1 MIPARLQYRR
11 ELRSYAIG
19 LAAAFAL
26 TAVPFA
32 LVAFFDVPRQMA
44 LAVIGALALLQI
56 AVHFRY
62 FLHVD
67 LSRQKREDLQLI
79 LFSGLILA
87 IMAVGTIWIM
97 TNLQTR
103 MTGA

>member
-1 MIPARLQYRR
+1 MAARSQYRQ

-19 LAAAFAL
+19 LATALVL
-26 TAVPFA
+26 TAIPFG
-32 LVAFFDVPRQMA
+32 LVAFFDLPRPTA
-44 LAVIGALALLQI
+44 LAVIGVLGLLQV
-56 AVHFRY
+56 AVHFRF

-87 IMAVGTIWIM
+87 IMAAGTIWIM
-97 TNLQTR
+97 ANLHTR
-103 MTGA
+103 MTGG